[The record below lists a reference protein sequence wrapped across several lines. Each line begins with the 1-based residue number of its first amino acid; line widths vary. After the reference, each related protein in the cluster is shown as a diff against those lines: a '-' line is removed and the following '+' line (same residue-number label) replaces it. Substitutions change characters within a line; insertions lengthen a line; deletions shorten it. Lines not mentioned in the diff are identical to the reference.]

1 MVRPFGQLPHRQAM
15 WYGHGAFLAALP
27 PTIPPEFEMAKSFD
41 LESSPGHLLRRANQ
55 YANDLYTNEQDAKVL
70 TQRQFAVLFAVDQHE
85 GMSQTDLVKST
96 GIDRSTLA
104 DMIVRMQGKDL
115 LARKRTEED
124 QRANSVKITAAGRR
138 ALKAAMPAV
147 MKSETKI
154 LDALPARMRPEFIK
168 ALTLIAKAAA
178 DALADDEGGKPK
190 RKRR

>member
-1 MVRPFGQLPHRQAM
+1 
-15 WYGHGAFLAALP
+15 
-27 PTIPPEFEMAKSFD
+27 MAKSFD

-55 YANDLYTNEQDAKVL
+55 YANDLYTNEQDSKIL

-104 DMIVRMQGKDL
+104 DMIVRMQNKDL

-124 QRANSVKITAAGRR
+124 QRANSVRITAAGRR
-138 ALKAAMPAV
+138 ALRAALPAV
-147 MKSETKI
+147 VKSEAKI

-168 ALTLIAKAAA
+168 ALTLIAKVA
-178 DALADDEGGKPK
+178 DALADDEGDKPK

>member
-1 MVRPFGQLPHRQAM
+1 
-15 WYGHGAFLAALP
+15 
-27 PTIPPEFEMAKSFD
+27 MAKSFD

-55 YANDLYTNEQDAKVL
+55 YANDLYTNEQDSKIL

-85 GMSQTDLVKST
+85 GMSQTDLVKET

-104 DMIVRMQGKDL
+104 DMIVRMQSKEL

-138 ALKAAMPAV
+138 ALKAALPAV
-147 MKSETKI
+147 LKSEGKI
-154 LDALPARMRPEFIK
+154 LEALPARMRPDFIK
-168 ALTLIAKAAA
+168 ALTIIAKNAT
-178 DALADDEGGKPK
+178 DALADGENKPR